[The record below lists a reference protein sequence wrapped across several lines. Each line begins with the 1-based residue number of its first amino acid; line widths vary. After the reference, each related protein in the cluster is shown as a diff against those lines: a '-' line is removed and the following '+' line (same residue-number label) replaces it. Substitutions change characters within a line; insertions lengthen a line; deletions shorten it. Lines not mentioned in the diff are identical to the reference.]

1 MYARENVT
9 WMVPEE
15 QVISYFCRA
24 RHAGKSE
31 KTSVKGRGIAGLMNV
46 FICLFHL
53 LKFIDFRYTN
63 YLSILSRALLSF
75 FPTAFLET
83 AEYQGSKHYFYIN
96 PDVLVTEQWVH

>member
-1 MYARENVT
+1 
-9 WMVPEE
+9 MVPEE
-15 QVISYFCRA
+15 QVTSYFCRA
-24 RHAGKSE
+24 RHAVKSE

-75 FPTAFLET
+75 FPTTLKT
-83 AEYQGSKHYFYIN
+83 A
-96 PDVLVTEQWVH
+96 VLI